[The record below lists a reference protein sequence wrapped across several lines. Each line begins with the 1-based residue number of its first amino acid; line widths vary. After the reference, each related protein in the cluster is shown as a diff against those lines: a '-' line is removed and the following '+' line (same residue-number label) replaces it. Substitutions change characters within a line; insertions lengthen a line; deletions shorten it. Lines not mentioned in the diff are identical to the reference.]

1 MTLISSPAP
10 GSGLLDRLAA
20 GAWLTPGRIG
30 AWASGLVALYLVTLT
45 AWALTGSWFVDA
57 AGALTPTDFVSFW
70 SAGHLA
76 LEGKADTAYDFATL
90 QAVHALALGHPVIPQ
105 YYWFYPP
112 IFLLLVAPLAL
123 LPYVLAL
130 LVWVGCT
137 LALYLGA
144 LRRIFPHRLTVVAA
158 LAAPTACANLITAQN
173 GFLTAALLGGG
184 LVCLETQPLLAGFL
198 LGLLSIKPQLALL
211 IPVVLLGA
219 GRFRVAAAAAVTV
232 VALAALSTAALG
244 LDSWSAFLGAPH
256 HANATLLQHSTVGLY
271 KIQSVY
277 AALRVLGVDSSL
289 AAAGQALASLAV
301 ATIVLR
307 LWRHSLPYAL
317 KAAALAAGTLL
328 VTPYAMIYDLALLAV
343 AMAFLARDGAAAGF
357 RPWEKPSMVAVALL
371 PILFPWISAIGLVT
385 EVAVLALVLRRAAPA
400 EAPI

>member
-1 MTLISSPAP
+1 MTLISSHAP

-130 LVWVGCT
+130 LVWVGAT
-137 LALYLGA
+137 IALYLGT

-184 LVCLETQPLLAGFL
+184 LFFLESQPVLAGAL
-198 LGLLSIKPQLALL
+198 LGTLAIKPQLALL

-219 GRFRVAAAAAVTV
+219 RQFRAAAAAALTV
-232 VALAALSTAALG
+232 LGLAALSAAVLG
-244 LDSWSAFLGAPH
+244 FDAWSAFLAAPF
-256 HANATLLQHSTVGLY
+256 HANDKLFQHSTVGLY
-271 KIQSVY
+271 KIQSLYALLRFLDLDPLLAGAVQGAASLVV
-277 AALRVLGVDSSL
+277 AAL
-289 AAAGQALASLAV
+289 
-301 ATIVLR
+301 VLR
-307 LWRHSLPYAL
+307 LWRRDLPYAV
-317 KAAALAAGTLL
+317 KAAALATGTLL
-328 VTPYAMIYDLALLAV
+328 VTPYAMIYDMTLLSVPA
-343 AMAFLARDGAAAGF
+343 AFLVRDGVARGF
-357 RPWEKPSMVAVALL
+357 RPWEKPGLVIVGLL
-371 PILFPWISAIGLVT
+371 PILFPWISAIGLVS
-385 EVAVLALVLRRAAPA
+385 EFAMLALVLLRASQA
-400 EAPI
+400 ED